1 MNDDD
6 GVLAVPRDI
15 ARLLLAQGRGELRL
29 GRFELAVE
37 TYELCCTLCPGDAT
51 VLAGL
56 AKAYRGAGRVPE
68 ADAIDDIC
76 AHFARRA
83 AA

>member
-1 MNDDD
+1 MSDV
-6 GVLAVPRDI
+6 GALAIPNAV
-15 ARLLLAQGRGELRL
+15 ARLLLAQGRGELRT

-37 TYELCCTLCPGDAT
+37 TFELVCTLCPGDPV

-56 AKAYRGAGRVPE
+56 AKAYRGAGRPSE
-68 ADAIDDIC
+68 ADALDDIC